1 MSRIA
6 PNFGRVAY
14 DEHVSAVADE
24 PTEAPENVQGLRRD
38 ATMLIV
44 VSTAIA
50 FVFPALGA
58 GGAIAGVLWLMATKP
73 ATVATSNMASDIRA
87 GDRGGGCFWYV
98 ATLAIGAVAFVLG
111 LFILGAF
118 AMAGR

>member
-6 PNFGRVAY
+6 PNFGRNVY
-14 DEHVSAVADE
+14 EPVADDE
-24 PTEAPENVQGLRRD
+24 QNVPENVAGLRRD

-50 FVFPALGA
+50 LVALPLGA
-58 GGAIAGVLWLMATKP
+58 GGVIWGLLWLLASAP
-73 ATVATSNMASDIRA
+73 ATVTNSNMVDSKRA
-87 GDRGGGCFWYV
+87 GDRGGGCVWYA
-98 ATLAIGAVAFVLG
+98 ATVVIGLVAFVLG
-111 LFILGAF
+111 LFVLGAF